1 MVMVVAVMGGGG
13 GVMRCH
19 THGVERRATARSDV
33 GLCQGEEVAQCHDDE
48 DDVGPFVVQT

>member
-33 GLCQGEEVAQCHDDE
+33 GLCQGEEGAQCHDDE

>member
-1 MVMVVAVMGGGG
+1 MVVAVMGGGG
-13 GVMRCH
+13 VMRYH

-48 DDVGPFVVQT
+48 DDVKPFVVQT